1 MPDSC
6 TLLSKVLFFLCLV
19 VFFGGLNYDFL
30 FYRTIIVYI
39 QYATTA
45 MSVMIVAF
53 VMKCNIFFMAGGKLK
68 ETGSI
73 MAQSLWFLFLIL

>member
-6 TLLSKVLFFLCLV
+6 TLLSKVLFSFALV
-19 VFFGGLNYDFL
+19 VFWGRLNYDFL

>member
-1 MPDSC
+1 MG
-6 TLLSKVLFFLCLV
+6 TSK
-19 VFFGGLNYDFL
+19 
-30 FYRTIIVYI
+30 FYLIIIVYI

-68 ETGSI
+68 ETESI
-73 MAQSLWFLFLIL
+73 MAQSLWFLFLML

>member
-1 MPDSC
+1 
-6 TLLSKVLFFLCLV
+6 
-19 VFFGGLNYDFL
+19 
-30 FYRTIIVYI
+30 
-39 QYATTA
+39 

-73 MAQSLWFLFLIL
+73 MAQSLWFLFLTSDYPSWIASEGQTLAQLPQSMHKSGLIEYFSPSEIAP